1 MALSVLEQGGHLPE
15 ISAANNTLKG
25 LLAGVDAAVLPEGLC
40 RAERLAAHLAEV
52 PGEAEVHLGKV
63 RAHQPL
69 VVEPF
74 LAPIALK
81 ASSVLVAVRGVR
93 AQHAH

>member
-1 MALSVLEQGGHLPE
+1 VALSVLEQGGHLPE